1 MDAGQVCLL
10 DCPASFSINA
20 DRKCG
25 CLLYTSI
32 PGFDGTTATFGGPWG
47 QGKGIAHDNS
57 QVWMYDLVVFDSK
70 KEVVFTG
77 KDHSVY
83 FGVLSHT
90 GLHPFRM
97 DLQTMTNSG
106 CLLYTSRNR

>member
-1 MDAGQVCLL
+1 MS
-10 DCPASFSINA
+10 ASALKEGSCIC
-20 DRKCG
+20 R
-25 CLLYTSI
+25 I

-83 FGVLSHT
+83 FGVLGDVRGHRS
-90 GLHPFRM
+90 RM
-97 DLQTMTNSG
+97 DLRNHDQQRSLRGAPG
-106 CLLYTSRNR
+106 C